1 MAWPMSKQD
10 RHDQFVELITSHQS
24 QLYGYIFAL
33 VRNRDDA
40 DDLFQSVGLI
50 LWQKFD
56 SFDPATSFL
65 AWARQTARFAACNFL
80 RRKKMSHVS
89 EELFEALA
97 QTTTE
102 AQNDTQES
110 FLVALR
116 HCKAKLTVSDEE
128 LLKLH
133 YGEDI
138 GTGQIADRMGRPQQ
152 SVCNSLTRIR
162 RWLFQCI
169 KKELARQDGAGKDL
183 S

>member
-1 MAWPMSKQD
+1 MNEQD

-50 LWQKFD
+50 LWQKFE
-56 SFDPATSFL
+56 SFAPDTSFIS
-65 AWARQTARFAACNFL
+65 WARQTARFAACNFL
-80 RRKKMSHVS
+80 RRKKTSYVS
-89 EELFEALA
+89 EELFEALT

-102 AQNDTQES
+102 AQCDAKES

-116 HCKAKLTVSDEE
+116 RCKAKLNAADEE

-138 GTGQIADRMGRPQQ
+138 GTGQIANRMGRPQQ

-162 RWLFQCI
+162 RWLFQCM
-169 KKELARQDGAGKDL
+169 KKEMTLQERSERGP